1 MLNCLVT
8 VVYISTFSSR
18 LFRITHRANVS
29 LTCFEQAHSEH
40 EGNRKKVTA
49 PHSFITF
56 TCNPFN
62 NSEIISGSR
71 NIFFYWKYCSEESLS
86 DMPQIIYDTVL
97 SYNDISKVK
106 SVLWGTADV
115 RLFVG
120 WPLYAAVVLTICL
133 KDLLLFHHWAFSTSW
148 TNCKQHSHSVDF

>member
-1 MLNCLVT
+1 
-8 VVYISTFSSR
+8 
-18 LFRITHRANVS
+18 
-29 LTCFEQAHSEH
+29 
-40 EGNRKKVTA
+40 
-49 PHSFITF
+49 
-56 TCNPFN
+56 
-62 NSEIISGSR
+62 
-71 NIFFYWKYCSEESLS
+71 
-86 DMPQIIYDTVL
+86 MPQIIYDTVL

-148 TNCKQHSHSVDF
+148 TNCKQHSHSVDFLKKLLEHFFSMNWDWHFVTISQVKSWLNCIFVFCLWVKGEQMVGFSFFFVCLWVEQWWYFYCGCNK